1 MARGDDNDERI
12 AQLEQRSAQLE
23 RELVVL
29 ADTIKDLA
37 AHVQQV
43 AQAQVS
49 IIDSHDEL
57 LQKIVDMDRTLAGI
71 SGRSNE

>member
-1 MARGDDNDERI
+1 MARGDDYGQRI
-12 AQLEQRSAQLE
+12 TQLEQRSAQQE

-37 AHVQQV
+37 SHVQQI

-49 IIDSHDEL
+49 IIDSHDDL
-57 LQKIVDMDRTLAGI
+57 LQKITDLDRTLSSI
-71 SGRSNE
+71 VERNRE